1 MKLDFTLAKE
11 ELRQIGILRI
21 STDFYSDPKRKG
33 SCYFVKSPATHDR
46 TPSLALYPNSNRFC
60 DFANGNYSGDVVGFV
75 AYVKGCSQWQALKDL
90 KTYYGLTDSWKQDK
104 EKTRRR
110 IQLQQQEE
118 RRKEE
123 RKQAFYRV
131 LWMQIDDLK
140 RWAVIYS
147 TAIEKRLF
155 EPFSD
160 TWAYCVNELQTTEYR
175 LDILTGADCK
185 AYPRLKAYSENL
197 PSDRFQWLLDVLE
210 ILQEYRT
217 FEATADEIKE
227 ITAQRDYELTRW
239 PGGAV
244 RRCSIEW

>member
-1 MKLDFTLAKE
+1 MKSDFALAKE
-11 ELRQIGILRI
+11 ELSQIGIVRV
-21 STDFYSDPKRKG
+21 SRDFYIEPRRKG
-33 SCYFVKSPATHDR
+33 SCYFVKSPAGTDR
-46 TPSLALYPNSNRFC
+46 TASLALYPGSNRFT
-60 DFANGNYSGDVVGFV
+60 DFSNANYSGDIIGFV
-75 AYVKGCSQWQALKDL
+75 SYVRGCNNWEALQTLKDF
-90 KTYYGLTDSWKQDK
+90 YGLADARGQEK
-104 EKTRRR
+104 EEARRQ
-110 IQLQQQEE
+110 ILLQQQEE

-123 RKQAFYRV
+123 RKQAFYLA
-131 LWMQIDDLK
+131 LWGEIDRLK

-160 TWAYCVNELQTTEYR
+160 TWAYCVNELQATEYR

-185 AYPRLKAYSENL
+185 AYPRLKVYSENL

-210 ILQEYRT
+210 ILQECRT